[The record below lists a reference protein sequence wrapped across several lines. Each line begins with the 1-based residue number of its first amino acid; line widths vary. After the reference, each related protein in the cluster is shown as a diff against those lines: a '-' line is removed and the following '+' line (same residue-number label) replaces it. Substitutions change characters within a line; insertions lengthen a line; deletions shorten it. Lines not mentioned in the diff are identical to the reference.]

1 MFGPTTTPQPDPT
14 ATPLAEARERWNP
27 RLRRLHDYWVSIT
40 PPDRLPGRRHFDPT
54 AIPDLLP
61 NIWLLEVQ
69 HEPFRLRYRLA
80 GTSIVQALKRE
91 VTGQWLDDVHPKL
104 KTETTLLDRYRRIV
118 LYGEPSWRRGRPF
131 FSHDPIWPEVENL
144 MLPLATNGHT
154 VDTILCMTLFYRAD
168 GREF

>member
-1 MFGPTTTPQPDPT
+1 MDMARIPPT
-14 ATPLAEARERWNP
+14 ADVAAPFVTTLDRWNS
-27 RLRRLHDYWVSIT
+27 RLRRLYDYWVSIM

-61 NIWLLEVQ
+61 NLWLLDVQ

-80 GTSIVQALKRE
+80 GTNIVQALKRE
-91 VTGQWLDDVHPKL
+91 VTGMWLDDVHTKL
-104 KTETTLLDRYRRIV
+104 KTETALLDRYRRIV
-118 LYGEPSWRRGRPF
+118 LYGEPSWRRGRPI
-131 FSHDPIWPEVENL
+131 FSHDPIWPEIENL
-144 MLPLATNGHT
+144 MLPLATNGTT